1 MVLLQG
7 RAEFV
12 EKYGETAG
20 DLRARGFAVFSLDW
34 RGQGGSDR
42 ALADPCKGHVESY
55 DAYLADLDRFLE
67 RIVLPAAPRPIVVLA
82 HSMGA
87 HVALR
92 HCLRHFG
99 TPRPASYFAARLVLT
114 APLVDLALGPV
125 RRKLAAALAGGAAA
139 FGLGA
144 CAAPGGAGYPPA
156 FDGNPLTRDRRRFV
170 RNAALLRENPA
181 LAVGWPTLG
190 WLAATLRSAAVL
202 RRPGG
207 AEGVRLPVLIVA
219 AGADRVVSN
228 TAQARLAARLPDCA
242 FFTIPG
248 ARHELLMETDAVRA
262 AFFARFDAFVGAAPA
277 VRSGP
282 QSGDR
287 AGPYS
292 NPASFNRQQASVP
305 RNISSCLLA

>member
-34 RGQGGSDR
+34 RGQGGSGR
-42 ALADPCKGHVESY
+42 ALADPRKGHVESY

-67 RIVLPAAPRPIVVLA
+67 RIVLSSAPRPIVVLA

-99 TPRPASYFAARLVLT
+99 APRPAPYFAARLVLT
-114 APLVDLALGPV
+114 APLVALALGPA

-156 FDGNPLTRDRRRFV
+156 FDDNPLTRDRRRFA

-207 AEGVRLPVLIVA
+207 AEAVSLPVLIVA

-228 TAQARLAARLPDCA
+228 AAQARLAARLPDCA
-242 FFTIPG
+242 FVTIPG

-262 AFFARFDAFVGAAPA
+262 AFFARFDAFVGAGPRFDP
-277 VRSGP
+277 VR
-282 QSGDR
+282 
-287 AGPYS
+287 
-292 NPASFNRQQASVP
+292 NR
-305 RNISSCLLA
+305 

>member
-34 RGQGGSDR
+34 RGQGGSGR
-42 ALADPCKGHVESY
+42 ALADPRKGHVESY

-67 RIVLPAAPRPIVVLA
+67 RIVLPAAQRPIVVLA

-99 TPRPASYFAARLVLT
+99 APRPAPYFAARLVLT
-114 APLVDLALGPV
+114 APLVDLALGTA
-125 RRKLAAALAGGAAA
+125 RRRLAAALVGAAA
-139 FGLGA
+139 MLGLGA
-144 CAAPGGAGYPPA
+144 CAGRGGAGYPPA
-156 FDGNPLTRDRRRFV
+156 FDGNPLTRDRRRFA
-170 RNAALLRENPA
+170 RNEALLRENPA

-190 WLAATLRSAAVL
+190 WLAATLRSTAVL
-202 RRPGG
+202 RRRGG
-207 AEGVRLPVLIVA
+207 VEAVRLPVLIVA

-228 TAQARLAARLPDCA
+228 AAQARLAARLPGCA
-242 FFTIPG
+242 FVTIPG

-262 AFFARFDAFVGAAPA
+262 AFFARFDAFVGA
-277 VRSGP
+277 GP
-282 QSGDR
+282 
-287 AGPYS
+287 
-292 NPASFNRQQASVP
+292 
-305 RNISSCLLA
+305 